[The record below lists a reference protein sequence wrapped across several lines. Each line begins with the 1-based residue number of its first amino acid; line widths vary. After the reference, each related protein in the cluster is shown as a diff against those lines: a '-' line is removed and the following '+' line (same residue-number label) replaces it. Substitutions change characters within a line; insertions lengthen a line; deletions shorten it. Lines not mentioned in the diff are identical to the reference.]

1 LSRGRESV
9 ALSESPGVEAVL
21 RRIGKSVR
29 TNPRAVDLTSFV
41 LALGRLW
48 KERGGTVAGKLRHSD
63 RHLNELLKQQG
74 TIVKSLTPKLAGKTK
89 LKRDDAS
96 ALLRLFLS
104 HWNYVSSSESGI
116 QSEAYNGI
124 SNTEFEEVYRH
135 IEDRFSEGEENGK
148 VELDSPEPPSKASID
163 TAKLIPDQFK
173 DADALFTISTEQT
186 LIVPSRPLVGFKD
199 LLNALFAID
208 SADDRERI
216 LVWILDLGAQD
227 FADPQ
232 ASSRFL
238 NVEALASRFRALKV
252 FQEQIAEA
260 RWNWLQSRAFFVLHN
275 PRVSGHQFAELPAFT
290 THHFLFDGVPI
301 SWAKSSEFR
310 TLYGNQLERLD
321 ERIYTIFLDKFAGD
335 TSGRGN
341 LRYFG
346 HAQVMSDG
354 KDERQVQGL
363 QLPPP
368 GHDYEI
374 AFGTVYAAATYAL
387 HIDAN
392 LTKLSIDGKQATGA
406 LGRLGFSL
414 LGLDDFMNGRYGQNF
429 SSEDS

>member
-1 LSRGRESV
+1 VPELS
-9 ALSESPGVEAVL
+9 PVEAVL
-21 RRIGKSVR
+21 RRIGKNVR
-29 TNPRAVDLTSFV
+29 ANSRSIDLAHFV

-74 TIVKSLTPKLAGKTK
+74 TIVKSLTPKLAGKTR
-89 LKRDDAS
+89 LKGDDATT
-96 ALLRLFLS
+96 LLRLFLS
-104 HWNYVSSSESGI
+104 HWNYVSPGESGI
-116 QSEAYNGI
+116 QSEAYSSI
-124 SNTEFEEVYRH
+124 SNPEIEEVCRQ
-135 IEDRFSEGEENGK
+135 IENRFSEGELNGK
-148 VELDSPEPPSKASID
+148 AELDSAQPPSKASVD
-163 TAKLIPDQFK
+163 ATQLIPDQFK

-186 LIVPSRPLVGFKD
+186 LIVPSRPLVGFRD
-199 LLNALFAID
+199 VVNELFAID
-208 SADDRERI
+208 SADGRGRM

-238 NVEALASRFRALKV
+238 NVEALASRFRALRL

-275 PRVSGHQFAELPAFT
+275 PRASSHQFAELPAFT
-290 THHFLFDGVPI
+290 THNFLFEGVPTT
-301 SWAKSSEFR
+301 WAKSPEFR
-310 TLYGNQLERLD
+310 ALYGNQLERLD
-321 ERIYTIFLDKFAGD
+321 ERSYTIFLNKFAAGG
-335 TSGRGN
+335 SGQGN

-346 HAQVMSDG
+346 YAQVMSDG
-354 KDERQVQGL
+354 KDTHRVQGL
-363 QLPPP
+363 QLPSP
-368 GHDYEI
+368 GRDYEF
-374 AFGTVYAAATYAL
+374 AFGTVYAAAAYAL

-414 LGLDDFMNGRYGQNF
+414 LGLDDFVNGQYRQNF
-429 SSEDS
+429 P

>member
-1 LSRGRESV
+1 VPEL
-9 ALSESPGVEAVL
+9 PPVEAVL
-21 RRIGKSVR
+21 RRIGKNARANSR
-29 TNPRAVDLTSFV
+29 TVDLAHFV

-74 TIVKSLTPKLAGKTK
+74 TIVRSLTPKLAGKTR
-89 LKRDDAS
+89 LKRDDAT

-104 HWNYVSSSESGI
+104 HWNYLSSSESGI
-116 QSEAYNGI
+116 QSETYDPI
-124 SNTEFEEVYRH
+124 SNTEIEEVCRQ
-135 IEDRFSEGEENGK
+135 IEDRFFEGKLNGK
-148 VELDSPEPPSKASID
+148 AELDSAEPPSKASVD
-163 TAKLIPDQFK
+163 AVQLIPDQFK
-173 DADALFTISTEQT
+173 HADALFTISTEQT
-186 LIVPSRPLVGFKD
+186 LIVPSRPLVGFRD
-199 LLNALFAID
+199 LVNELFAID
-208 SADDRERI
+208 RADDRQRI

-238 NVEALASRFRALKV
+238 NVEALASRFRALRL
-252 FQEQIAEA
+252 FEEQIAEA

-275 PRVSGHQFAELPAFT
+275 PRVSSRQLAELPAFT
-290 THHFLFDGVPI
+290 THHFLFEGVPI

-310 TLYGNQLERLD
+310 ALYGNQLERLD
-321 ERIYTIFLDKFAGD
+321 ERVYTIFLDKFAGD

-346 HAQVMSDG
+346 HAQIMSDG
-354 KDERQVQGL
+354 KDQHRVQGL

-368 GHDYEI
+368 GQDYEI

-387 HIDAN
+387 HINAN
-392 LTKLSIDGKQATGA
+392 VSKLSIDGKQATGD

-414 LGLDDFMNGRYGQNF
+414 LGLDDFMNLGSRGRHSGP
-429 SSEDS
+429 SASLPTRA

>member
-1 LSRGRESV
+1 VPELP
-9 ALSESPGVEAVL
+9 AIEAVL
-21 RRIGKSVR
+21 RRIGKNARGNSQSI
-29 TNPRAVDLTSFV
+29 DLAHFV
-41 LALGRLW
+41 LGLGRLW

-74 TIVKSLTPKLAGKTK
+74 TMVKSLTPKLAGKTK
-89 LKRDDAS
+89 LKPDDAT

-104 HWNYVSSSESGI
+104 HWNYLGPSESGI
-116 QSEAYNGI
+116 LSEAYSSI
-124 SNTEFEEVYRH
+124 SNTEIEEVCRQ
-135 IEDRFSEGEENGK
+135 IEDRFPEGELNGK
-148 VELDSPEPPSKASID
+148 AKLDAAESPSKASVD

-186 LIVPSRPLVGFKD
+186 LIVPPRPLVGFRD
-199 LLNALFAID
+199 VVNELFAID

-227 FADPQ
+227 FADPR
-232 ASSRFL
+232 ANSRFL
-238 NVEALASRFRALKV
+238 NVEALASRFRALRL

-275 PRVSGHQFAELPAFT
+275 PRASSRQLAELPAFT
-290 THHFLFDGVPI
+290 THNFLFEGVPT

-310 TLYGNQLERLD
+310 ALYGNQLERLD
-321 ERIYTIFLDKFAGD
+321 ERIYTIFLDRFAGG
-335 TSGRGN
+335 TSGRDH

-354 KDERQVQGL
+354 KDERRVQAL

-368 GHDYEI
+368 GNDYEF

-387 HIDAN
+387 HINAN

-414 LGLDDFMNGRYGQNF
+414 LGLDDFVNGQYRQNC
-429 SSEDS
+429 SSQDS